1 MVEVAIALPLLLL
14 LLLATAEFGRIIS
27 QYNTLTK
34 STRDACRYVASNA
47 AVGTTRIVN
56 ITAQL
61 QTAASNLLVTGNVNG
76 TGSPILPGLAA
87 SSVTLRDAGNGYVSV
102 SVSYT
107 YQPMI
112 GSSLPTFGL
121 GSPVSLAF
129 PLNSAVVMRA
139 L

>member
-87 SSVTLRDAGNGYVSV
+87 SSVTLRDAGNGYVSI